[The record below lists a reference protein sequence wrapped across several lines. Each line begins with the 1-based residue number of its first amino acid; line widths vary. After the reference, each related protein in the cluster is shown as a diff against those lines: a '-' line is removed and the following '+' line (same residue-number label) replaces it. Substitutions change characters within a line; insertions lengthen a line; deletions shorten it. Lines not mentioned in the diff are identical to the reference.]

1 MNKAGFELNE
11 LPELIEKGKLTRKE
25 AINFIAEEIHRNP
38 GLFLIS
44 KQNDEIKS
52 ELVFR
57 FLKNGYFVF
66 DHYKKEFG
74 KFRNYLISYLRYQRL
89 TIHREKFYENVQNRT
104 YTGLSKLDEEDRQE
118 RYSRDEFSYKIVH
131 YTPYIPDRTECAPYQ
146 RKRRQPETQ
155 TVSDSAKNNIIFDY
169 FYEPH
174 SREGKLVIILT
185 LKSSPFLSENQ
196 IKKISKF
203 CQTEEKRLENAIK
216 ILKKSVE
223 KKYAAYKKIEERRN
237 TEYFFMQKFRELLQA
252 NTFSKKTP
260 VFSNLL
266 NVHEQRWHK
275 LNNALKEKTR
285 TVCPTNKAIAQALGI
300 CQRQVGYYLKNIES
314 REKLYQLV
322 RQNGGTS
329 ESSCSIPQELMTEN
343 PAADGRMSFRKTEG
357 K

>member
-223 KKYAAYKKIEERRN
+223 KNTPPTKSLKKEGTRN
-237 TEYFFMQKFRELLQA
+237 TFLCKNSGNCCRQIHFQKKHKSFHIFLMSTNSAGTSLIMHSRKKRELSALQ
-252 NTFSKKTP
+252 TK
-260 VFSNLL
+260 
-266 NVHEQRWHK
+266 
-275 LNNALKEKTR
+275 
-285 TVCPTNKAIAQALGI
+285 
-300 CQRQVGYYLKNIES
+300 
-314 REKLYQLV
+314 QL
-322 RQNGGTS
+322 RRHLEYAS
-329 ESSCSIPQELMTEN
+329 
-343 PAADGRMSFRKTEG
+343 G